1 VNASLKYFF
10 VRYSARKMERDSGAR
25 RGPHEKVSVSNVET
39 RVSHACN
46 EADLPCARS
55 VSATR

>member
-1 VNASLKYFF
+1 MKYFF
-10 VRYSARKMERDSGAR
+10 VRYSARKMERDPGAR
-25 RGPHEKVSVSNVET
+25 GGSYEKVSVSNVET
-39 RVSHACN
+39 RVSHARN

>member
-1 VNASLKYFF
+1 MK
-10 VRYSARKMERDSGAR
+10 RDPGAR
-25 RGPHEKVSVSNVET
+25 GGSHEKVSVANVET

-55 VSATR
+55 ESATRENQGTSRIVQLIVSM